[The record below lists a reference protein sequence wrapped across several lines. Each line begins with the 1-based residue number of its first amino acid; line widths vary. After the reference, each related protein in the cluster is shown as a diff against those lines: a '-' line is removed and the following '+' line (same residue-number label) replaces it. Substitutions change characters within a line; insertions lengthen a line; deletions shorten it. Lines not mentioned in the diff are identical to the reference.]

1 MHILNGEQIVNIGS
15 QDYNDQVWLTLAKKI
30 NADCDK
36 TAGFIITY
44 GTDTLEETETAY
56 FLDLTTDCH
65 KPIVIVGA
73 MKPATALGAD
83 GLLNLNNA
91 VIVATDQEAG
101 KRVVLL
107 AMDDKVFSGLNVVKM
122 NTNYVGAFEAVNAGQ
137 EGFIYNGK
145 VHYFTVAQPR
155 TDKAIFDIIKQ
166 INYLKLELFIIIQT
180 YRHYLLSHLSVM
192 AIKALLVQGRDEHIP
207 TFDFEHKARWR
218 NKA

>member
-44 GTDTLEETETAY
+44 GTDTLEETAY
-56 FLDLTTDCH
+56 FLDLPTDFH

-101 KRVVLL
+101 KRGVL
-107 AMDDKVFSGLNVVKM
+107 FS
-122 NTNYVGAFEAVNAGQ
+122 
-137 EGFIYNGK
+137 
-145 VHYFTVAQPR
+145 H
-155 TDKAIFDIIKQ
+155 
-166 INYLKLELFIIIQT
+166 
-180 YRHYLLSHLSVM
+180 
-192 AIKALLVQGRDEHIP
+192 GR
-207 TFDFEHKARWR
+207 
-218 NKA
+218 